1 MNHKKIRKMQASLV
15 GEFAGL
21 IWRTLEGEDRLSYKE
36 IIKITKLK
44 QKEFYLGL
52 GWLLREDKI
61 NVHDSDGELLFSLK
75 K

>member
-1 MNHKKIRKMQASLV
+1 MQASLV